1 MKDLFV
7 PYEIAKQLKEKGFDK
22 PCLGLYYNTDE
33 NPKIN
38 MVHQT
43 KQQLGLIDSYSLG
56 VCDKRQILTPMYQ
69 QVIDWFREKH
79 EILIWI
85 GYYPPDNAFRA
96 LLCEKYKTS
105 MDTKI
110 KFDIDYNTAL
120 NKIFQEALNLI

>member
-7 PYEIAKQLKEKGFDK
+7 PYKIAKQLKEKGFNE
-22 PCLGLYYNTDE
+22 PCLTAYIVERKELLSIFDSDDGFLKNTD
-33 NPKIN
+33 
-38 MVHQT
+38 
-43 KQQLGLIDSYSLG
+43 LIEGRYSAPL
-56 VCDKRQILTPMYQ
+56 YQ

-96 LLCEKYKTS
+96 LLCEKYKIS